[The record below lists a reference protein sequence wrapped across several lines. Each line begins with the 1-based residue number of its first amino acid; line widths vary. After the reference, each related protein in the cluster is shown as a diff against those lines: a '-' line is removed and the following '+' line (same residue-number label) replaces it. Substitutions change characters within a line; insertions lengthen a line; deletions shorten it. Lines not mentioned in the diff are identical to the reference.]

1 MQAGN
6 EAAPEWIGA
15 AREDDRYG
23 RGCRLGRQGRRV
35 STYCNNDGNL
45 LTHEIGGEPCQ
56 SIVLTVSPAI
66 VESDV
71 LTLDK
76 ARFIEALAD
85 DCNERRV
92 DSGRTAA
99 E

>member
-1 MQAGN
+1 MT
-6 EAAPEWIGA
+6 
-15 AREDDRYG
+15 
-23 RGCRLGRQGRRV
+23 V
-35 STYCNNDGNL
+35 
-45 LTHEIGGEPCQ
+45 THEIGGEPYQ

-71 LTLDK
+71 LALDE
-76 ARFIEALAD
+76 ACFIEALAD